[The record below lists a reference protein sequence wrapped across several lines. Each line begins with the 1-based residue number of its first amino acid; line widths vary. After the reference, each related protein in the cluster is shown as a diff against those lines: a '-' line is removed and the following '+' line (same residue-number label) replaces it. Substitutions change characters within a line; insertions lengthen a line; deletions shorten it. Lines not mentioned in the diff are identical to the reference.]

1 MGQTLK
7 EVMTHDPV
15 ALSASSPVTEAA
27 QAMRDSD
34 IGDVIVLDDGNQ
46 VCGIVT
52 DRDIAVQVVADNR
65 DASNTK
71 LGEICSRDVAT
82 LSPDSSVGEAVKMM
96 SDRAIRRIPVVDGGR
111 PVGIVSLGDLAVVRD
126 PESALADISAA
137 PSDQP

>member
-1 MGQTLK
+1 MGQTIQ

-15 ALSASSPVTEAA
+15 ALSASTPVTEAA

-65 DASNTK
+65 DASSTK

-82 LSPDSSVGEAVKMM
+82 LEPTASVSEAVRLM
-96 SDRAIRRIPVVDGGR
+96 SERAVRRIPIVDGGR
-111 PVGIVSLGDLAVVRD
+111 PVGIVSLGDLAVTRD

-137 PSDQP
+137 PADQP